1 MCRAMQKDREPLE
14 RQQYLVSAIANTFLA
29 ELSELFY
36 SQHLDLYE
44 RVRNNTLDPATG
56 EYSDPDAAQIPIQL
70 WMDKRVEA
78 RDITL
83 WLRLADDLEKKLE
96 LLQE

>member
-1 MCRAMQKDREPLE
+1 MCRAMQRDREPEEIL
-14 RQQYLVSAIANTFLA
+14 QFMVSAVANTFLA

-44 RVRNNTLDPATG
+44 RVRNNTLDETTG
-56 EYSDPDAAQIPIQL
+56 EYSDPEAAQIPIQL

-83 WLRLADDLEKKLE
+83 WLRLADDLEPKLAQ
-96 LLQE
+96 LQE